1 MARPLLKTYI
11 RGFDDDVL
19 RGGIPQGHVIL
30 IRGASGTMKSSLAYY
45 ILFHN
50 AVNGVPGL
58 YVSVEQTA
66 GSLLEHAAGLGLLAA
81 FAVILGLNVA
91 WIARHP
97 EELRPLHPG
106 DPAPELEAP
115 RADGQGRGAL
125 AALRGKVVLL
135 DFWATWCGPCQK
147 TMPIIE
153 RLWQRHRDAGF
164 EVLSLNTDGGG
175 GAARKALAF
184 AARMALTFPVYV
196 DDGRVAA
203 LYKVE
208 ALPTLIEALSARGY
222 ALVPLR
228 DLL

>member
-1 MARPLLKTYI
+1 VTRE
-11 RGFDDDVL
+11 R
-19 RGGIPQGHVIL
+19 
-30 IRGASGTMKSSLAYY
+30 
-45 ILFHN
+45 
-50 AVNGVPGL
+50 
-58 YVSVEQTA
+58 
-66 GSLLEHAAGLGLLAA
+66 AAGLGLLAA
-81 FAVILGLNVA
+81 FALILGLNVA

-97 EELRPLHPG
+97 EELRPLRPG
-106 DPAPELEAP
+106 DPAPAFAAP

-135 DFWATWCGPCQK
+135 DFWATWCGPCRK

-175 GAARKALAF
+175 DAARKALAF

-208 ALPTLIEALSARGY
+208 ALPTLILVDKRGLIRGVTVGAPSRLEAELDGRIR
-222 ALVPLR
+222 ALLAEP
-228 DLL
+228 